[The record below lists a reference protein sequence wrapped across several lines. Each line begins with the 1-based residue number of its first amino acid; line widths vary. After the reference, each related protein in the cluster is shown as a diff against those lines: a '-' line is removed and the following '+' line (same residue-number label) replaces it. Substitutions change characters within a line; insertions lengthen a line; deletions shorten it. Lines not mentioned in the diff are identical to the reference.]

1 MTKTTPKVKAAKKP
15 AGKTRVVPAG
25 KSNPAS
31 SYELSVIESAVAEEY
46 VINGGNQSAALR
58 TVHPNAKNWAENTL
72 NVAASQMFNQSKM
85 RIRVAQLRAERA
97 QRTAITADRV
107 LQECFKLAFSDVSKL
122 FNPDGSLKMPNE
134 WPADA
139 AASIASF
146 EVVTMSQGSDS
157 PPLYV
162 NKVKLWDKNPALDK
176 LFKHMGLY
184 EADNLQQNPFAGDLS
199 KLPAPLLQLIQDKLR
214 EISGLQSAGGRA
226 GSDDTGD
233 GVRSGNPI
241 RH

>member
-1 MTKTTPKVKAAKKP
+1 MTKPKAKTAKKP

-226 GSDDTGD
+226 GSDDTGN

>member
-1 MTKTTPKVKAAKKP
+1 MTKTTSKAAKKP

-146 EVVTMSQGSDS
+146 EVVTMSQGADS

>member
-1 MTKTTPKVKAAKKP
+1 MTKTTSKAAKKP
-15 AGKTRVVPAG
+15 AGKIRVVPAG

>member
-1 MTKTTPKVKAAKKP
+1 MTKTTPKAKAAKKP
-15 AGKTRVVPAG
+15 AGKTKVVPAG

-31 SYELSVIESAVAEEY
+31 SYELSEVECIAAEEY

-58 TVHPNAKNWAENTL
+58 KAHPNAAKWADVTVHAE
-72 NVAASQMFNQSKM
+72 ASQLFNQSKV
-85 RIRVAQLRAERA
+85 RIRIAQLRAERA

-146 EVVTMSQGSDS
+146 EVVTMSQGADS

-214 EISGLQSAGGRA
+214 EIGGLQSAGGRA

-233 GVRSGNPI
+233 GVRTGNPI